1 MISSDYSSNLLNSI
15 LVRTHPVDLC
25 AISSCRLCIYI
36 EFEVSH
42 RPGFIVLGSS
52 SWHKCACNYLTIIA

>member
-1 MISSDYSSNLLNSI
+1 MINSDYSSNLLNSI

-42 RPGFIVLGSS
+42 RPGLNVL
-52 SWHKCACNYLTIIA
+52 AII